1 MPQGEYEIEGFFTR
15 LNHLLRD
22 QHAEILVT
30 RTTALPVHVL
40 ADIFGGQ
47 GATNVNGWAP
57 DSRHL
62 AYVDHPVGKGTA

>member
-1 MPQGEYEIEGFFTR
+1 MTRAAVMPDAG
-15 LNHLLRD
+15 N
-22 QHAEILVT
+22 
-30 RTTALPVHVL
+30 
-40 ADIFGGQ
+40 DIFGGQ

>member
-1 MPQGEYEIEGFFTR
+1 MEQHPPNLPAQMR
-15 LNHLLRD
+15 LLDLADPR
-22 QHAEILVT
+22 VGT
-30 RTTALPVHVL
+30 PALPVHVL